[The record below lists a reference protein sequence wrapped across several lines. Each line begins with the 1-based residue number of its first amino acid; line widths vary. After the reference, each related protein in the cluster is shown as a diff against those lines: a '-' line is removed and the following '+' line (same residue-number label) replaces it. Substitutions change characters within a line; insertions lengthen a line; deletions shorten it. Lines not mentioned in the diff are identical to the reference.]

1 MAENIKSIFDR
12 HGKHIKFDKQL
23 LKQKSWLHRR
33 LVNAYPNF
41 RFEKSI

>member
-23 LKQKSWLHRR
+23 LKQIKDYIKNYLIV
-33 LVNAYPNF
+33 L
-41 RFEKSI
+41 